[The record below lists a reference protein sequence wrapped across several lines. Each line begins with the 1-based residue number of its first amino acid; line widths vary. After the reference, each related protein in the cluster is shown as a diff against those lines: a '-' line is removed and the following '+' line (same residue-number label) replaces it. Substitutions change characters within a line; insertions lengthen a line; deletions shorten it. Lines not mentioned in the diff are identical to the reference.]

1 MQAVAEIDNVA
12 AIKQEIR
19 EALISQRETT
29 LALYRELPDALWV
42 PANVPYHAHINPPL
56 WELSHIAWF
65 QEYFAVRLLGRD
77 TDEAKSCFTDAD
89 ALFDSRHVAH
99 QARWTNAYPSRDV
112 CFAFIRDSLVR
123 TLAAL
128 EKSSAENIHH
138 FQLVVA
144 HEDMHAEAL
153 AMTLVA
159 LDLPPPGVVQARRH
173 LAANAVDLKFAGG
186 DIVLGAL
193 DDAHPK
199 RYQFCNELPPYC
211 VNVAPFSIS
220 SQPVSAAEFSRFL
233 GRESNEEY
241 FAAMHVDYEQAVA
254 YCEWANRR
262 LPTETEWE
270 FAATNSAEFAASI
283 GHVWEWTASP
293 FTPYPGFARGVY
305 EEYSEPWF
313 HTHQV
318 LRGGSFFTHPR
329 MKYPQYRNFYMPERR
344 DMFCGFRTCAI
355 AGVESA

>member
-12 AIKQEIR
+12 AIKQQIR
-19 EALISQRETT
+19 EALISQREIT
-29 LALYRELPDALWV
+29 LALYRELPDALWE
-42 PANVPYHAHINPPL
+42 PANVPYHVNINPPL

-77 TDEAKSCFTDAD
+77 ADEAKSCFADAD
-89 ALFDSRHVAH
+89 TLFDSRHVAH
-99 QARWTNAYPSRDV
+99 RDRWTNPYPSRDV
-112 CFAFIRDSLVR
+112 CFRFMLE
-123 TLAAL
+123 TL

-159 LDLPPPGVVQARRH
+159 LDLPLPDVMQERKPIVAK
-173 LAANAVDLKFAGG
+173 ATDIAFAGG
-186 DIVLGAL
+186 EITLGAL
-193 DDAHPK
+193 DDVCPT
-199 RYQFCNELPPYC
+199 RYRFCNELPPHR
-211 VNVAPFSIS
+211 VTVAPFTIS
-220 SQPVSAAEFSRFL
+220 SQPVSAAEFSLFL
-233 GRESNEEY
+233 GREINDKN
-241 FAAMHVDYEQAVA
+241 FAAMHVDYKQALA
-254 YCEWANRR
+254 YCKWANRR
-262 LPTETEWE
+262 LPTEAEWE
-270 FAATNSAEFAASI
+270 FAATHLAEFAAST

-293 FTPYPGFARGVY
+293 FTPYPGFVRGVY

-313 HTHQV
+313 YTHQV
-318 LRGGSFFTHPR
+318 LRGGSFVTHPR

>member
-1 MQAVAEIDNVA
+1 MQAVAEIDNMV
-12 AIKQEIR
+12 AIKQQIR

-42 PANVPYHAHINPPL
+42 PANAPYHAHVNPPL

-77 TDEAKSCFTDAD
+77 AAEAKSCFADAD

-99 QARWTNAYPSRDV
+99 QARWTNTYPSRDL
-112 CFAFIRDSLVR
+112 CFAFMHDSHAR
-123 TLAAL
+123 TLDAL
-128 EKSSAENIHH
+128 EKSSAENLHY

-159 LDLPPPGVVQARRH
+159 LDLPLSSAFPVRPKLHASPI
-173 LAANAVDLKFAGG
+173 DIDFAGG
-186 DIVLGAL
+186 EIVLGAL
-193 DDAHPK
+193 DHSRPN
-199 RYQFCNELPPYC
+199 RYQFCNELPPHRLT
-211 VNVAPFSIS
+211 VAPFAIS

-233 GRESNEEY
+233 GGAGLRKSMSEEN
-241 FAAMHVDYEQAVA
+241 FAAIHVDYEQAAA
-254 YCEWANRR
+254 YCKWANRR
-262 LPTETEWE
+262 LPTEAEWE
-270 FAATNSAEFAASI
+270 FSATHSSEFAASI
-283 GHVWEWTASP
+283 GHVWEWTTSK
-293 FTPYPGFARGVY
+293 FTPYPGFKRGVY

-318 LRGGSFFTHPR
+318 LRGGSFATHPR

-355 AGVESA
+355 T